1 MTANQEH
8 SRKIACDLSSVQR
21 NPPGRWGVHTSIG
34 GREALEVPPT
44 GVGEPKPCGSGG
56 LWIYSGPSRPPG
68 RFSDPPDPKFLPR
81 IMETKR
87 PTNPVAEEILGGYF
101 PVLDHGFVSLVDYMG
116 SDEDVERAARVSYG
130 YGTRKV
136 SQTRGLI
143 RYLRRHH
150 HTTPSE
156 MVELKFHCAMPMF
169 VARQWIRHRTACL
182 AEGTEVYFD
191 LPGGIRRRGNQ
202 LYKLPIEEVWRRF
215 QPTANR
221 HRLDKQR
228 NPYFRRDRVKEMRL
242 RQMDEVTGRIDHTR
256 VVNVFRNGPKHAF
269 RMVLADGK
277 KITAT
282 ADHRFR
288 FAEGW
293 RTLHQ
298 ATGLEKRGGRAIWRA
313 GDYYVHVNGLVA
325 ESPALYQDKEWLK
338 RQYAE
343 QRRDIRDIAED
354 CGVSYH
360 TIRKWLTRHELTDPR
375 RGRFSGGDSPWNRD
389 LTYKLGPRELSAEW
403 VAANQRS
410 RSGPASNFWRG
421 GGASERD
428 AIGRWTTQVAHKVHA
443 ENGWTCQLCAQ
454 RADELHCHHIIP
466 VWADESKA
474 RELLNLTTLCGPC
487 HRKVTGHELDY
498 VERLGGGPIRTEWQ
512 RRPRVPWNEL
522 TITRLVRVE
531 RFEYVGIRE
540 TYDLEVEGPSHNFI
554 ANGIVTH
561 NSVNEYS
568 GRYSL
573 MPLLF
578 YKPDLDHFALQ
589 SSDNQQGRRPEPA
602 SAELYKKAIEHWDR
616 VREEAASG
624 YRWMVEEE
632 VARELARIDLPL
644 STYTQWYWKID
655 LHNLFHFLTLR
666 VDPHAQW
673 EIQEFARVM
682 AGMLKRVAPLSYEAW
697 IDYNV
702 RAHPM
707 SRGEMDV
714 LRRLLEADSEG
725 VRTREGGESLAL
737 KDFQEFG
744 LAPREAREFVAKFQ
758 PVDVPDY
765 ELDVSLMR
773 RAEDMAAEL
782 EEAVPGSFE

>member
-1 MTANQEH
+1 
-8 SRKIACDLSSVQR
+8 
-21 NPPGRWGVHTSIG
+21 
-34 GREALEVPPT
+34 
-44 GVGEPKPCGSGG
+44 
-56 LWIYSGPSRPPG
+56 
-68 RFSDPPDPKFLPR
+68 
-81 IMETKR
+81 METKR
-87 PTNPVAEEILGGYF
+87 PTNPAAEEILGGYF

-182 AEGTEVYFD
+182 AEGTDVYFD
-191 LPGGIRRRGNQ
+191 LPGGIRRKGNQ
-202 LYKLPIEEVWRRF
+202 LYKLSIEDVWKRF
-215 QPTANR
+215 QPTVNR
-221 HRLDKQR
+221 HRPDKQR
-228 NPYFRRDRVKEMRL
+228 NPYFRRDRVKGMRL
-242 RQMDEVTGRIDHTR
+242 RQMNEETGRIDHTR
-256 VVNVFRNGPKHAF
+256 VVDVFKNGSKHVF

-277 KITAT
+277 EISAT

-298 ATGLEKRGGRAIWRA
+298 ATGLEEKGGRAVWRT

-325 ESPALYQDKEWLK
+325 EAPALYQDKQWLE
-338 RQYAE
+338 RQYSE
-343 QRRDIRDIAED
+343 KRRDIRDIAED
-354 CGVSYH
+354 CGVSY
-360 TIRKWLTRHELTDPR
+360 
-375 RGRFSGGDSPWNRD
+375 
-389 LTYKLGPRELSAEW
+389 
-403 VAANQRS
+403 
-410 RSGPASNFWRG
+410 
-421 GGASERD
+421 
-428 AIGRWTTQVAHKVHA
+428 
-443 ENGWTCQLCAQ
+443 
-454 RADELHCHHIIP
+454 
-466 VWADESKA
+466 
-474 RELLNLTTLCGPC
+474 
-487 HRKVTGHELDY
+487 ELDY

-512 RRPRVPWNEL
+512 RRPRVSWNKL
-522 TITRLVRVE
+522 TRTRLVRVE

-589 SSDNQQGRRPEPA
+589 SSDNQQGRRPEAAPK
-602 SAELYKKAIEHWDR
+602 ELYVKAIEHWDR
-616 VREEAASG
+616 IREGTSDG
-624 YRWMVEEE
+624 YRWMIEEK

-666 VDPHAQW
+666 ADPHAQW

-702 RAHPM
+702 CARPM

-714 LRRLLEADSEG
+714 LRRFLEADAEG
-725 VRTREGGESLAL
+725 VRPRDGADSLAL

-744 LAPREAREFVAKFQ
+744 LAPREAREFVAKLQ
-758 PVDVPDY
+758 PTDVPDY
-765 ELDVSLMR
+765 ELDLSLMR
-773 RAEDMAAEL
+773 PAEELAAEL